1 MQLSA
6 PRGQEWNHVTLIP
19 SGERLSSPRVVPAP
33 GCLTRQP
40 PGSARASSGR
50 FLSCMDR
57 GVRGHL
63 IEEGGSFNDSVP
75 LIPVADEGLDLGVSN
90 NTWAAFRSQPV
101 DVHDV

>member
-1 MQLSA
+1 
-6 PRGQEWNHVTLIP
+6 
-19 SGERLSSPRVVPAP
+19 
-33 GCLTRQP
+33 
-40 PGSARASSGR
+40 
-50 FLSCMDR
+50 MDR